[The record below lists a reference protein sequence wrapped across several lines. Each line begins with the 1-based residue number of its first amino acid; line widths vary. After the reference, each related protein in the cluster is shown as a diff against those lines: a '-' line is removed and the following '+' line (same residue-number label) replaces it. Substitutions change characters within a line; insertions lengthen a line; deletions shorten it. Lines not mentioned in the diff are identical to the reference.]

1 MYKDI
6 KEELTRLKGKKVIAI
21 IDEGRSRKKEEK
33 VIIKDVYDKVFLLE
47 INGINAS
54 FSYSDVICK
63 TIVFKNI

>member
-6 KEELTRLKGKKVIAI
+6 KEFLIKLKGKEVVAV

-33 VIIKDVYDKVFLLE
+33 VIIKGIYDKIFVIE
-47 INGINAS
+47 VNGINTS
-54 FSYSDVICK
+54 FTYSDIICK